1 MEPTVVKILV
11 ICGLFLATFILGIF
25 PIKFVAYVKKKKS
38 NRIFYKRA
46 ISVLSCFAAGVFL
59 GTCLLDLLPSV
70 REELENILNEMKL
83 LSGFPISEFVMV
95 FGLFLILAVEQIVL
109 SWKENQ
115 LKNSIL
121 SPRQSDASSQS
132 LLSDTDE
139 KKDFM
144 SSGRSDISDHSISG
158 ISDEPLPNRN
168 KRSSTCSY
176 LTGDI
181 HCDAEQGSEIGYSQ
195 EKHEISKEN
204 FEFEHNH
211 STLRSIL
218 LLVALSLHSV
228 FEGLAVGL
236 QRKTSQIIGIFAGL
250 FLHKMILSFSLGMSL
265 VQSKLS
271 YVSMLKSVILF
282 SISSPFGIGLGL
294 LIIDLWDSRISVLI
308 QGLLQGIACGTFL
321 YVTFFEM
328 LPHELNSSDIRL
340 LKVVFLI
347 LGFSTV
353 TAVVFISDEHS

>member
-1 MEPTVVKILV
+1 MEPTVVKILL
-11 ICGLFLATFILGIF
+11 ICGLFLATLILGIS
-25 PIKFVAYVKKKKS
+25 PIKFVAHVKKKQS

-70 REELENILNEMKL
+70 RKDLENILNKMKL

-95 FGLFLILAVEQIVL
+95 FGLFLILVVEQIIL
-109 SWKENQ
+109 SWKENH

-121 SPRQSDASSQS
+121 SPRQSDASRQS
-132 LLSDTDE
+132 LLSETDG
-139 KKDFM
+139 KKEFM
-144 SSGRSDISDHSISG
+144 SSARSDISDHSISG
-158 ISDEPLPNRN
+158 ISDDLLPLLN
-168 KRSSTCSY
+168 KRSSISSY
-176 LTGDI
+176 MTGDI
-181 HCDAEQGSEIGYSQ
+181 HCDAEQGSDNGYSQ
-195 EKHEISKEN
+195 EKHDTINED
-204 FEFEHNH
+204 FEHNH
-211 STLRSIL
+211 STLRAIL

-236 QRKTSQIIGIFAGL
+236 QRKTSQIIGVFAGL

-265 VQSKLS
+265 VQSILS

-353 TAVVFISDEHS
+353 TAVVFIGDENA

>member
-11 ICGLFLATFILGIF
+11 ICGLFLATLILGIS
-25 PIKFVAYVKKKKS
+25 PIKFVAYVKKKQS

-70 REELENILNEMKL
+70 RKELESILNEMKL

-95 FGLFLILAVEQIVL
+95 FGLFLILVVEQIIL
-109 SWKENQ
+109 SWKENH

-121 SPRQSDASSQS
+121 SPRQSDASRQS
-132 LLSDTDE
+132 LLSDTDG
-139 KKDFM
+139 KKEFT

-158 ISDEPLPNRN
+158 ISDDPLPH
-168 KRSSTCSY
+168 KRSSASSY

-181 HCDAEQGSEIGYSQ
+181 HCDAEQGSDNGYSQ
-195 EKHEISKEN
+195 EKHDTINED
-204 FEFEHNH
+204 FEHNH
-211 STLRSIL
+211 STLRAIL
-218 LLVALSLHSV
+218 LLIALSLHSV

-236 QRKTSQIIGIFAGL
+236 QRKTSQIIGVFAGL

-353 TAVVFISDEHS
+353 TAVVFISDENA

>member
-11 ICGLFLATFILGIF
+11 ICGLFVATLILGII
-25 PIKFVAYVKKKKS
+25 PIKCVAYVKKKKA

-70 REELENILNEMKL
+70 RKELENILNEMKL

-95 FGLFLILAVEQIVL
+95 FGLFLILVVEQIIL

-121 SPRQSDASSQS
+121 SPRQRDASRQS

-144 SSGRSDISDHSISG
+144 SSARSDISDHSISG
-158 ISDEPLPNRN
+158 ISDDPLPHQN
-168 KRSSTCSY
+168 KRLSTCSY

-181 HCDAEQGSEIGYSQ
+181 HCEAEQGSDNGYSQ
-195 EKHEISKEN
+195 EKHETIDED
-204 FEFEHNH
+204 FEHSH

-218 LLVALSLHSV
+218 LLIALSLHSV

-236 QRKTSQIIGIFAGL
+236 QRKTNQIIGVFAGL

-271 YVSMLKSVILF
+271 YTSMLKSVILF

-321 YVTFFEM
+321 YVTFFEI

-353 TAVVFISDEHS
+353 TAVVFISDENE